1 MKQTGKIMRF
11 FLTVAL
17 IMFTGISLSA
27 NGLNLNGVGSKAI
40 AMGGA
45 FIGLADDYSAIFWNP
60 AGLTQMKNTSLSLFG
75 TDLIPSVSY
84 QFSAYG
90 VDAKSASKM
99 YPSGAAGFFKPL
111 SDKLVL
117 GILAYVPAGS
127 GAKWN
132 GEDLKVLSFNKALE
146 WESMI
151 AVVTV
156 SPAIAY
162 KVTDTLSIG
171 ATLNI
176 NYGMLKLKK
185 PALFAMTLPSPPY
198 PPNTTLKYAE
208 QYTED
213 STAVGFGATIG
224 VLFKPSAKLG
234 IGLTLRMPTK
244 IKFKGTAENGLAPIL
259 LHAAA
264 ESNIEREATWPLWI
278 GGGISFKPMDKLT
291 INADLQYTNWKK
303 VEKIEA
309 IYTDT
314 AWQANFAKGATLEMR
329 WKDKIQYRFGLEYK
343 LCEKFAL
350 RGGYYYDPVVGP
362 DETLSILLPQFT
374 YNVVTLGLGYR
385 TAKISL
391 DLCLEYLMG
400 QERTIN
406 PATFTNPSTDPGMPG
421 VHGMNILVPNI
432 ALTYRF

>member
-1 MKQTGKIMRF
+1 MKQRGKTTRF
-11 FLTVAL
+11 LLTVAL
-17 IMFTGISLSA
+17 IAFTGISLSA
-27 NGLNLNGVGSKAI
+27 NGLNLNGIGSKAI

-45 FIGLADDYSAIFWNP
+45 FIGQADDYSAIFWNP

-75 TDLIPSVSY
+75 TNLIPSVSY
-84 QFSAYG
+84 QFSTYG
-90 VDAKSASKM
+90 IDAESASKM

-117 GILAYVPAGS
+117 GVLAYVPAGS

-132 GEDLKVLSFNKALE
+132 GENLKVLTKNKALE

-151 AVVTV
+151 AVITV

-185 PALFAMTLPSPPY
+185 PALF
-198 PPNTTLKYAE
+198 TTMLAE
-208 QYTED
+208 QYKED
-213 STAVGFGATIG
+213 STAVGFGGTIG
-224 VLFKPSAKLG
+224 VLFKPSDKLG
-234 IGLTLRMPTK
+234 IGLTLRTPSK

-264 ESNIEREATWPLWI
+264 ESDIEREATWPLWI
-278 GGGISFKPMDKLT
+278 GGGISFKPTDKLT

-303 VEKIEA
+303 IEKIEA
-309 IYTDT
+309 TYTDP
-314 AWQANFAKGATLEMR
+314 AWQAAFANGATIELR
-329 WKDKIQYRFGLEYK
+329 WEDKIQYRFGLEYK
-343 LCEKFAL
+343 LNEKIAL

-362 DETLSILLPQFT
+362 DETLTILLPQFT
-374 YNVVTLGLGYR
+374 YNVVTLGLGYC
-385 TAKISL
+385 TEKISL

-406 PATFTNPSTDPGMPG
+406 PATFTNPLTDPGMPG
-421 VHGMNILVPNI
+421 VHGMSIMVPNI
-432 ALTYRF
+432 AFTYRF